1 MPPFTLPALETSIG
15 KRLALPAY
23 EIRSIAAEIY
33 DRYDAPGP
41 AGAMWHPQRA
51 TDLGRSKVVY
61 DLYRGEWFGG
71 VYSST
76 DEARV
81 QSLADALNELEGHDL
96 GATGTP

>member
-1 MPPFTLPALETSIG
+1 MPPFTLPALETAIG

-33 DRYDAPGP
+33 NRYDAGGQ
-41 AGAMWHPQRA
+41 AGAPWRAQRA
-51 TDLGRSKVVY
+51 TDLESSQVAY

-76 DEARV
+76 TEAWV
-81 QSLADALNELEGHDL
+81 QALADALNELERHDSD
-96 GATGTP
+96 ATGTH